1 MEINNNESTI
11 DLRKFLDIAKEKK
24 TILIAIIAICTIIAI
39 IAAFVLPK
47 QYSSSS
53 MVKIKSTSDLNNI
66 PVMLTNI
73 ASQLGMDTRN
83 ADGNSPETYIEVMKS
98 RAVIEPIIEDLDLAE
113 EEKEKTTIDG
123 FVKSHLELTN
133 VKKTDL
139 INITAY
145 GKTPEEAQKINQGL
159 IDSFSNLVM
168 KIKENNTDYAL
179 EVLRQKVDQ
188 AKIDVTE
195 AEDKLSSYQQE
206 KNIYAPDEQVK
217 AIIDSLNSY
226 DKAIAQLQAEADG
239 DNAKL
244 AGVTGQLEQQNA
256 ALLEYKVSDNA
267 NVGNIREAIV
277 NKRVELVGL
286 EQRFTDEHPDVI
298 RAKEELN
305 SLNDSLSKEINNAI
319 SSQSVTLSPVQSSLL
334 QSKLETETKI
344 AVDNASLEALKAKE
358 AEAQTSIANL
368 TSDNVEYARL
378 LRDAKMKGEIYTAL
392 VKYYEQSRINESNKA
407 MNIQVISEPDL
418 AREDMPAKPNKKLIA
433 VIGFV
438 FGIMISFGYT
448 LYVYNKRYS
457 L

>member
-11 DLRKFLDIAKEKK
+11 DLRKLLDIAKEKK

-47 QYSSSS
+47 QYSSSA

-73 ASQLGMDTRN
+73 ASQLGMDTES
-83 ADGNSPETYIEVMKS
+83 ADGNNPETYIEVMKS
-98 RAVIEPIIEDLDLAE
+98 RAVVEPIIEDLDLSE
-113 EEKEKTTIDG
+113 EEKEKMTIDG
-123 FVKSHLELTN
+123 FIKSHLELTN

-145 GKTPEEAQKINQGL
+145 GRTPEEAQKINQGI
-159 IDSFSNLVM
+159 IDSFNNLVM

-226 DKAIAQLQAEADG
+226 DKAMAQLQAEANG

-244 AGVTGQLEQQNA
+244 TGVTGQLEQQNA

-305 SLNDSLSKEINNAI
+305 SLNESLSKEINNAI

-378 LRDAKMKGEIYTAL
+378 LRDAKMKGEIYTTL
-392 VKYYEQSRINESNKA
+392 VKYYEQSKINESSKA
-407 MNIQVISEPDL
+407 MNIQIISEPDL
-418 AREDMPAKPNKKLIA
+418 AKEDMPVKPNKKIIIMA
-433 VIGFV
+433 GFIL
-438 FGIMISFGYT
+438 GIMISAGYII
-448 LYVYNKRYS
+448 YIYSRRYG

>member
-24 TILIAIIAICTIIAI
+24 TILIAIIVICTIIAT

-53 MVKIKSTSDLNNI
+53 MVKIKSTNDLNNI

-73 ASQLGMDTRN
+73 ASQLGMDAET
-83 ADGNSPETYIEVMKS
+83 ADGNSPETYIEMMKS
-98 RAVIEPIIEDLDLAE
+98 RAVIEPIIDSLDLPE
-113 EEKEKTTIDG
+113 EEKEKMTIDE
-123 FVKSHLELTN
+123 FIKSYLELTN
-133 VKKTDL
+133 VKKTNL

-145 GKTPEEAQKINQGL
+145 GKTPEEAQKLNQGL
-159 IDSFSNLVM
+159 IDNFNNLVM

-256 ALLEYKVSDNA
+256 ALLEYKVSDNV

-358 AEAQTSIANL
+358 AEAQTNIANL
-368 TSDNVEYARL
+368 TNDNVEYARL
-378 LRDAKMKGEIYTAL
+378 LRDAKMKGEIYTTL
-392 VKYYEQSRINESNKA
+392 VKYYEQSKINESNKA
-407 MNIQVISEPDL
+407 MNIQIISEPDL
-418 AREDMPAKPNKKLIA
+418 AKEDMPAKPNKKIIIMA
-433 VIGFV
+433 GFV
-438 FGIMISFGYT
+438 LGIMISAGYMT
-448 LYVYNKRYS
+448 YIYSRRYG

>member
-24 TILIAIIAICTIIAI
+24 TILIAIIAICTIIAT

-53 MVKIKSTSDLNNI
+53 MVKIKSTNDVNNI

-73 ASQLGMDTRN
+73 ASQLGMDTGST
-83 ADGNSPETYIEVMKS
+83 AGSSPETYMEVMKS
-98 RAVIEPIIEDLDLAE
+98 RAVIEPIIEDLELSE

-159 IDSFSNLVM
+159 IDSFDNLVM

-378 LRDAKMKGEIYTAL
+378 LRDAKMKGEIYTTL
-392 VKYYEQSRINESNKA
+392 VKYYEQSKINESNRA
-407 MNIQVISEPDL
+407 MNIQIISEPDL
-418 AREDMPAKPNKKLIA
+418 AREDMPAKPNKKIIIA
-433 VIGFV
+433 IGFV
-438 FGIMISFGYT
+438 LGVVISAGYMIYIYSR
-448 LYVYNKRYS
+448 RYG

>member
-24 TILIAIIAICTIIAI
+24 TILIAIIAICTIIAT

-53 MVKIKSTSDLNNI
+53 MVKIKSTNDLNNI

-73 ASQLGMDTRN
+73 ASQLGMDAGT
-83 ADGNSPETYIEVMKS
+83 ADGNSPETYIEMMKS
-98 RAVIEPIIEDLDLAE
+98 RVVIEPIIDSLDLPE
-113 EEKEKTTIDG
+113 EEKEKMTIDG
-123 FVKSHLELTN
+123 FIKSYLELTN

-145 GKTPEEAQKINQGL
+145 GKTPEEAQKLNQGL
-159 IDSFSNLVM
+159 IDNFNNLVM

-286 EQRFTDEHPDVI
+286 EQRFTAEHPDVI

-344 AVDNASLEALKAKE
+344 AVDNTSLEALKAKE

-368 TSDNVEYARL
+368 TNDNVEYARL
-378 LRDAKMKGEIYTAL
+378 LRDAKTKGEIYTTL
-392 VKYYEQSRINESNKA
+392 VKYYEQSKINESNKA
-407 MNIQVISEPDL
+407 MNIQIISEPDL
-418 AREDMPAKPNKKLIA
+418 AKEDMPAKPNKKIIIMA
-433 VIGFV
+433 GFV
-438 FGIMISFGYT
+438 LGIMISAGYII
-448 LYVYNKRYS
+448 YIYSRRYG

>member
-1 MEINNNESTI
+1 MEMNKSESTI

-24 TILIAIIAICTIIAI
+24 IILIAIIAICTIIAI

-66 PVMLTNI
+66 PVVLTNI
-73 ASQLGMDTRN
+73 ASQLGADTGSS
-83 ADGNSPETYIEVMKS
+83 GNNPETYMEVMKS
-98 RAVIEPIIEDLDLAE
+98 RAVIEPIIEDLDLSE
-113 EEKEKTTIDG
+113 EAKEKMTIDG
-123 FVKSHLELTN
+123 FIKSHLELTN

-145 GKTPEEAQKINQGL
+145 GKTPEEAQKINQAL
-159 IDSFSNLVM
+159 IDSFDNLVM
-168 KIKENNTDYAL
+168 KIKEDNIDYAL
-179 EVLRQKVDQ
+179 VTLKQKVDQ

-378 LRDAKMKGEIYTAL
+378 LRDAKMKGEIYTTL
-392 VKYYEQSRINESNKA
+392 VKYYEQNKMNESNRA

-418 AREDMPAKPNKKLIA
+418 AREDMPAKPNKKIIIMA
-433 VIGFV
+433 GFIL
-438 FGIMISFGYT
+438 GIMISAGYMI
-448 LYVYNKRYS
+448 YIYSRRYG

>member
-24 TILIAIIAICTIIAI
+24 IILIAIIAICTIIAT

-53 MVKIKSTSDLNNI
+53 MVKIKSTNDLNNI

-73 ASQLGMDTRN
+73 ASQLGMDTGSAN
-83 ADGNSPETYIEVMKS
+83 GSSPETYIEVMKS
-98 RAVIEPIIEDLDLAE
+98 RAVIEPIIEDLELSE
-113 EEKEKTTIDG
+113 EAKEKMTIDG

-159 IDSFSNLVM
+159 IDSFNNLVM

-368 TSDNVEYARL
+368 TNDNVEYARL
-378 LRDAKMKGEIYTAL
+378 LRDAKMKGEIYTTL

-407 MNIQVISEPDL
+407 MNIQIISEPDL
-418 AREDMPAKPNKKLIA
+418 VREDMPAKPNKKMIIA
-433 VIGFV
+433 IGFALGV
-438 FGIMISFGYT
+438 VVSAGYMIYIYSR
-448 LYVYNKRYS
+448 RYG

>member
-1 MEINNNESTI
+1 MEINKSESTI
-11 DLRKFLDIAKEKK
+11 DLKKFLDIVKEKK
-24 TILIAIIAICTIIAI
+24 IILVTIIAICTIIATI
-39 IAAFVLPK
+39 VAFVLPK

-53 MVKIKSTSDLNNI
+53 IVKVKSAKSNSASVILTS
-66 PVMLTNI
+66 I
-73 ASQLGMDTRN
+73 ASQIGADTGSS
-83 ADGNSPETYIEVMKS
+83 DNSPDEYMEVMKS
-98 RAVIEPIIEDLDLAE
+98 RSVIESLIENLDLPE
-113 EEKEKTTIDG
+113 EVKEKIDVNG

-133 VKKTDL
+133 IKKTNL

-159 IDSFSNLVM
+159 IDSFDNLMM
-168 KIKENNTDYAL
+168 KMNENDTRSTL
-179 EVLRQKVDQ
+179 EKLEQKVDQ
-188 AKIDVTE
+188 AKTDVME
-195 AEDKLSSYQQE
+195 AEDKLLIYQQE
-206 KNIYAPDEQVK
+206 KNIYAPDEQVT

-256 ALLEYKVSDNA
+256 ALLEYKVSDNT

-286 EQRFTDEHPDVI
+286 EQRFTDKHPDVI

-305 SLNDSLSKEINNAI
+305 SLNESLSKEINNAVN
-319 SSQSVTLSPVQSSLL
+319 SQSVTLSPVQSSLL

-358 AEAQTSIANL
+358 AEAQTNIANL
-368 TSDNVEYARL
+368 TNDNVEYARL
-378 LRDAKMKGEIYTAL
+378 LRNANMKGEIYTTL
-392 VKYYEQSRINESNKA
+392 VKYYEQSKINEADKA

-418 AREDMPAKPNKKLIA
+418 AKEDMPAKPNKKIIIA
-433 VIGFV
+433 IGFSLGLV
-438 FGIMISFGYT
+438 ISGAYII
-448 LYVYNKRYS
+448 YIYIRRYS

>member
-1 MEINNNESTI
+1 MEVNNNETTI
-11 DLRKFLDIAKEKK
+11 DLRKFLDVIKEKK
-24 TILIAIIAICTIIAI
+24 IILVAIIAICTIIAT
-39 IAAFVLPK
+39 IAAFVMPK

-53 MVKIKSTSDLNNI
+53 MVKTRSASDINNV

-73 ASQLGMDTRN
+73 ASQLGMDTGN
-83 ADGNSPETYIEVMKS
+83 ADGNSPETYIEIMKS
-98 RAVIEPIIEDLDLAE
+98 RAVIEPIIEDLDLPE
-113 EEKEKTTIDG
+113 EEKEKMTVDG
-123 FVKSHLELTN
+123 FVKSYLELTN
-133 VKKTDL
+133 IKKTDL

-145 GKTPEEAQKINQGL
+145 GKTPEEAQEINQKL
-159 IDSFSNLVM
+159 IDSFNSLVT
-168 KIKENNTDYAL
+168 KIRDDNTNYAIESL
-179 EVLRQKVDQ
+179 KQKVEQ
-188 AKIDVTE
+188 SKEDVNI

-206 KNIYAPDEQVK
+206 KGIYAPDEQVK

-256 ALLEYKVSDNA
+256 ALLEYKVSDNT

-286 EQRFTDEHPDVI
+286 EQRFTAEHPDVI

-305 SLNDSLSKEINNAI
+305 SLNDSLNKEISNAV

-378 LRDAKMKGEIYTAL
+378 LRDAKMKSDIYTTL
-392 VKYYEQSRINESNKA
+392 VKYYEQSKINETNKA
-407 MNIQVISEPDL
+407 MNIQIMSEPSL
-418 AREDMPAKPNKKLIA
+418 SREDMPAKPNKKLIV
-433 VIGFV
+433 VIGIV
-438 FGIMISFGYT
+438 AGIVISFGYT
-448 LYVYNKRYS
+448 LFVYNKKYS

>member
-24 TILIAIIAICTIIAI
+24 IILIAIIAICTIIAI

-73 ASQLGMDTRN
+73 ASQLGVDTGN

-98 RAVIEPIIEDLDLAE
+98 RAVVEPIIEDLDLSE
-113 EEKEKTTIDG
+113 EAKEKMTIDG
-123 FVKSHLELTN
+123 FIKSHLELTN

-159 IDSFSNLVM
+159 IDSFENLVM

-179 EVLRQKVDQ
+179 EVLREKVDQ
-188 AKIDVTE
+188 AKMDVTE

-305 SLNDSLSKEINNAI
+305 SLNESLSKEINNAI

-368 TSDNVEYARL
+368 TNDNVEYARL
-378 LRDAKMKGEIYTAL
+378 LRDAKMKGEIYTTL
-392 VKYYEQSRINESNKA
+392 VKYYEQSKINESNKA
-407 MNIQVISEPDL
+407 MNIQIISEPDL
-418 AREDMPAKPNKKLIA
+418 AREDMPIKPNKKIIIA
-433 VIGFV
+433 IGFV
-438 FGIMISFGYT
+438 LGIMISAGYMA
-448 LYVYNKRYS
+448 YIYSRRYG

>member
-1 MEINNNESTI
+1 MEMNKSESTI

-24 TILIAIIAICTIIAI
+24 IILIAIIAICTIIAI

-66 PVMLTNI
+66 PVVLTNI
-73 ASQLGMDTRN
+73 ASQLGADTGSS
-83 ADGNSPETYIEVMKS
+83 GNNPETYMEVMKS
-98 RAVIEPIIEDLDLAE
+98 RAVIEPIIEDLDLSE
-113 EEKEKTTIDG
+113 EAKEKMTIDG
-123 FVKSHLELTN
+123 FIKSHLELTN

-145 GKTPEEAQKINQGL
+145 GKTPEEAQKINQAL
-159 IDSFSNLVM
+159 IDSFDNLVM
-168 KIKENNTDYAL
+168 KIKEDNTDYAL
-179 EVLRQKVDQ
+179 VTLKQKVDQ

-378 LRDAKMKGEIYTAL
+378 LRDAKMKGEIYTTL
-392 VKYYEQSRINESNKA
+392 VKYYEQNKINESNRA
-407 MNIQVISEPDL
+407 MNIQIISEPDL
-418 AREDMPAKPNKKLIA
+418 AREDMPAKPNKKMIIM
-433 VIGFV
+433 VGFV
-438 FGIMISFGYT
+438 LGVVISGGYMA
-448 LYVYNKRYS
+448 YIYSRRYG

>member
-24 TILIAIIAICTIIAI
+24 TILIAIIAICTIIAT
-39 IAAFVLPK
+39 IAAFVMPK

-73 ASQLGMDTRN
+73 VSQLGIETGN

-98 RAVIEPIIEDLDLAE
+98 RAVIEPIIEGLELSE
-113 EEKEKTTIDG
+113 EEKNDITIED
-123 FVKSHLELTN
+123 FVKSHIIFTN

-145 GKTPEEAQKINQGL
+145 GKTPEEAQKINQAL
-159 IDSFSNLVM
+159 IDNFDNLVM

-286 EQRFTDEHPDVI
+286 EQRFTAEHPDVI

-334 QSKLETETKI
+334 QNKLETETKI

-378 LRDAKMKGEIYTAL
+378 LRDAKMKGEIYTTL
-392 VKYYEQSRINESNKA
+392 VKYYEQSKINESNKA

-418 AREDMPAKPNKKLIA
+418 AREDMPAKPNKKMIIM
-433 VIGFV
+433 VGFALGV
-438 FGIMISFGYT
+438 VVSAGYMIYIYSR
-448 LYVYNKRYS
+448 RYG

>member
-1 MEINNNESTI
+1 MEVNNNESTI
-11 DLRKFLDIAKEKK
+11 DLRKFLYIVKEKK
-24 TILIAIIAICTIIAI
+24 IILVVIIAICTIIAT
-39 IAAFVLPK
+39 IAAFVMPK

-53 MVKIKSTSDLNNI
+53 MVKIKSASDINNV

-73 ASQLGMDTRN
+73 ASQLGMDTGSTN
-83 ADGNSPETYIEVMKS
+83 GNSPETYMEVMKS
-98 RAVIEPIIEDLDLAE
+98 RNVIEPVIEDLDLSE
-113 EEKEKTTIDG
+113 EAKEKMTVDG

-145 GKTPEEAQKINQGL
+145 GKTPEEAQKINQAL
-159 IDSFSNLVM
+159 IDNFNNLVT
-168 KIKENNTDYAL
+168 KIKNNNTDIAL
-179 EVLRQKVDQ
+179 ESLEQKVDQ
-188 AKIDVTE
+188 SKEDVTE

-256 ALLEYKVSDNA
+256 ALLEYKVSDNT

-286 EQRFTDEHPDVI
+286 EQRFTAEHPDVI

-305 SLNDSLSKEINNAI
+305 SLNDSLNKEISNAV

-358 AEAQTSIANL
+358 AKAQTSIANL

-378 LRDAKMKGEIYTAL
+378 LRDAKMKGEIYTTL
-392 VKYYEQSRINESNKA
+392 VKYYEQSKINEGNKA

-418 AREDMPAKPNKKLIA
+418 AREDMPEKPNKKMIIA
-433 VIGFV
+433 IGFV
-438 FGIMISFGYT
+438 LGVVVSAGYMIYIYSR
-448 LYVYNKRYS
+448 RYG

>member
-1 MEINNNESTI
+1 MEMNKSESTI

-24 TILIAIIAICTIIAI
+24 TILIVIIAICTIIAT
-39 IAAFVLPK
+39 IAAFVMPK

-66 PVMLTNI
+66 PVVLTNI
-73 ASQLGMDTRN
+73 ASQLG
-83 ADGNSPETYIEVMKS
+83 ADGGSSGNNPETYMEVMKS
-98 RAVIEPIIEDLDLAE
+98 RAVIEPIIEDLDLSE
-113 EEKEKTTIDG
+113 EAKEKMTIDG
-123 FVKSHLELTN
+123 FIGSHLELTN

-145 GKTPEEAQKINQGL
+145 GKTPEEAQKINQAL
-159 IDSFSNLVM
+159 IDSFDNLVM

-179 EVLRQKVDQ
+179 EILKQKVDQ

-286 EQRFTDEHPDVI
+286 EQRFTAEHPDVI

-305 SLNDSLSKEINNAI
+305 SLNESLSKEINNAI

-368 TSDNVEYARL
+368 TNDNVEYARL
-378 LRDAKMKGEIYTAL
+378 LRDAKMKGEIYTTL
-392 VKYYEQSRINESNKA
+392 VKYYEQSKINESNKA

-418 AREDMPAKPNKKLIA
+418 AREDMPVKPNKKMIIM
-433 VIGFV
+433 VGFV
-438 FGIMISFGYT
+438 LGIMISGGYM
-448 LYVYNKRYS
+448 VYIYS
-457 L
+457 RRHGL

>member
-1 MEINNNESTI
+1 MEMNKSESTI

-24 TILIAIIAICTIIAI
+24 IILIAIIAICTIIAI

-66 PVMLTNI
+66 PVVLTNI
-73 ASQLGMDTRN
+73 ASQLGADTGSS
-83 ADGNSPETYIEVMKS
+83 GNNPETYMEVMKS
-98 RAVIEPIIEDLDLAE
+98 RAVIEPIIEDLDLSE
-113 EEKEKTTIDG
+113 EAKEKMTIDG
-123 FVKSHLELTN
+123 FIKSHLELTN

-145 GKTPEEAQKINQGL
+145 GKTPEEAQKINQAL
-159 IDSFSNLVM
+159 IDSFDNLVM
-168 KIKENNTDYAL
+168 KIKEDNTDYAL
-179 EVLRQKVDQ
+179 VTLKQKVDQ

-378 LRDAKMKGEIYTAL
+378 LRDAKMKGEIYTTL
-392 VKYYEQSRINESNKA
+392 VKYYEQNKMNESNRA

-418 AREDMPAKPNKKLIA
+418 AREDMPAKPNKKIIIMA
-433 VIGFV
+433 GFIL
-438 FGIMISFGYT
+438 GIMISAGYMI
-448 LYVYNKRYS
+448 YIYSRRYG

>member
-1 MEINNNESTI
+1 MEVNNNESTI
-11 DLRKFLDIAKEKK
+11 DLRKILDIAKEKK
-24 TILIAIIAICTIIAI
+24 IILVAIIAICIIIAT
-39 IAAFVLPK
+39 IAAFVMPK

-73 ASQLGMDTRN
+73 ASQLGMDTGSTN
-83 ADGNSPETYIEVMKS
+83 GNSPETYMEVMKS
-98 RAVIEPIIEDLDLAE
+98 RAVVEPIIEDLDLPE
-113 EEKEKTTIDG
+113 EEKEKMTTDKFI
-123 FVKSHLELTN
+123 KSYLELTN

-159 IDSFSNLVM
+159 IDNFNNLVA
-168 KIKENNTDYAL
+168 KIKNDNTDIAL
-179 EVLRQKVDQ
+179 ESLEQKVAQ
-188 AKIDVTE
+188 SKEDVTE

-256 ALLEYKVSDNA
+256 ALLEYKVSDNT

-286 EQRFTDEHPDVI
+286 EQRFTAEHPDVI

-305 SLNDSLSKEINNAI
+305 SLNDSLNKEISNAV

-344 AVDNASLEALKAKE
+344 AVDSASLEALKAKE
-358 AEAQTSIANL
+358 AEAQTNIANL

-378 LRDAKMKGEIYTAL
+378 LRDAKMKGEIYTTL
-392 VKYYEQSRINESNKA
+392 VKYYEQSKINETNKA
-407 MNIQVISEPDL
+407 MNIQIISEPDL
-418 AREDMPAKPNKKLIA
+418 SREDMPAKPNKKIIIA
-433 VIGFV
+433 IGFV
-438 FGIMISFGYT
+438 LGIVISFGYT
-448 LYVYNKRYS
+448 LYMYNKRYS

>member
-1 MEINNNESTI
+1 MEMNKSESTI

-24 TILIAIIAICTIIAI
+24 IILIAIIAICTIIAI

-66 PVMLTNI
+66 PVVLTNI
-73 ASQLGMDTRN
+73 ASQLGADTGSS
-83 ADGNSPETYIEVMKS
+83 GNNPETYMEVMKS
-98 RAVIEPIIEDLDLAE
+98 RAVIEPIIEDLDLSE
-113 EEKEKTTIDG
+113 EEKEKMTIDG
-123 FVKSHLELTN
+123 FIKSHLELTN

-145 GKTPEEAQKINQGL
+145 GKTPEEAQKINQAL
-159 IDSFSNLVM
+159 IDSFDNLVM

-179 EVLRQKVDQ
+179 EVLTQKVDQ

-378 LRDAKMKGEIYTAL
+378 LRDAKMKGEIYTTL
-392 VKYYEQSRINESNKA
+392 VKYYEQSKINESNRA
-407 MNIQVISEPDL
+407 MNIQIISEPDL
-418 AREDMPAKPNKKLIA
+418 AREDMPAKPNKKMIIA
-433 VIGFV
+433 IGFV
-438 FGIMISFGYT
+438 LGVVISGGYMA
-448 LYVYNKRYS
+448 YIYSRRYG

>member
-1 MEINNNESTI
+1 MEMNKNESTI

-24 TILIAIIAICTIIAI
+24 IILVAIIAICTIIAT

-47 QYSSSS
+47 QYSSSA
-53 MVKIKSTSDLNNI
+53 MVKIKSTRDLNNI
-66 PVMLTNI
+66 PVVLTNI
-73 ASQLGMDTRN
+73 ASQLGADTGSS
-83 ADGNSPETYIEVMKS
+83 GNNPETYMEVMKS
-98 RAVIEPIIEDLDLAE
+98 RAVIEPIIEDLDLSE
-113 EEKEKTTIDG
+113 EAKEKMTIDG

-145 GKTPEEAQKINQGL
+145 GKTPEEAQKINQAL
-159 IDSFSNLVM
+159 IDSFDNFMVKLNEDSKN
-168 KIKENNTDYAL
+168 YAL
-179 EVLRQKVDQ
+179 EELSQKVDQ
-188 AKIDVTE
+188 AKINVTE
-195 AEDKLSSYQQE
+195 AEDKLASYQQE

-305 SLNDSLSKEINNAI
+305 SLNESLSKEINNAV

-378 LRDAKMKGEIYTAL
+378 LRDVKMKGEIYTTL
-392 VKYYEQSRINESNKA
+392 VKYYEQSKINESNKA

-418 AREDMPAKPNKKLIA
+418 AREDMPEKPNKKMIIA
-433 VIGFV
+433 IGFV
-438 FGIMISFGYT
+438 LGVVVSAGYMIYIYSR
-448 LYVYNKRYS
+448 RYG

>member
-24 TILIAIIAICTIIAI
+24 IILIAIIAICTIIATV
-39 IAAFVLPK
+39 AAFVMPK
-47 QYSSSS
+47 QYSSSA
-53 MVKIKSTSDLNNI
+53 MVKIKSTSDLKNI

-73 ASQLGMDTRN
+73 ASQLGMDTGS
-83 ADGNSPETYIEVMKS
+83 ADGNSPETYMEVMKS

-113 EEKEKTTIDG
+113 EAKEKTTIDG

-139 INITAY
+139 INITVY

-159 IDSFSNLVM
+159 IDSFNNLVM

-179 EVLRQKVDQ
+179 EILRQKVDQ

-378 LRDAKMKGEIYTAL
+378 LRDAKMKGEIYTTL
-392 VKYYEQSRINESNKA
+392 VKYYEQSKINESNKA
-407 MNIQVISEPDL
+407 MNIQIISEPDL
-418 AREDMPAKPNKKLIA
+418 AREDMPAKPNKKIIIMA
-433 VIGFV
+433 GFALGV
-438 FGIMISFGYT
+438 VVSAGYMIYIYSR
-448 LYVYNKRYS
+448 RYG

>member
-1 MEINNNESTI
+1 MEVNNNESTI
-11 DLRKFLDIAKEKK
+11 DLRKFLDVIKEKK
-24 TILIAIIAICTIIAI
+24 IILVAIIVICTIIAT
-39 IAAFVLPK
+39 IAAFVMPK

-53 MVKIKSTSDLNNI
+53 MVKTKSASDINNV

-73 ASQLGMDTRN
+73 ASQLGMDTGST
-83 ADGNSPETYIEVMKS
+83 DGNSPETYMEVMKS
-98 RAVIEPIIEDLDLAE
+98 RAVIEPIIEDLDLPE
-113 EEKEKTTIDG
+113 EAKEKMTVDG
-123 FVKSHLELTN
+123 FIKSHLELTN
-133 VKKTDL
+133 IKKTDL

-145 GKTPEEAQKINQGL
+145 GKTPEEAQEINQAL
-159 IDSFSNLVM
+159 IDNFNNLVT
-168 KIKENNTDYAL
+168 KIRDDNINYSIENLEQKVNQSKEN
-179 EVLRQKVDQ
+179 
-188 AKIDVTE
+188 VTE
-195 AEDKLSSYQQE
+195 AEEKLSSYQQE

-256 ALLEYKVSDNA
+256 ALLEYKVSDNT

-286 EQRFTDEHPDVI
+286 EQRFTAEHPDVI

-305 SLNDSLSKEINNAI
+305 SLNDSLNKEISNAV

-344 AVDNASLEALKAKE
+344 AVDSASLEALKAKE
-358 AEAQTSIANL
+358 AEAQTNIANL

-378 LRDAKMKGEIYTAL
+378 LRDAKMKGEIYTTL
-392 VKYYEQSRINESNKA
+392 VKYYEQSKINETNKA
-407 MNIQVISEPDL
+407 MNIQMISEPSL
-418 AREDMPAKPNKKLIA
+418 SREDMPAKPNKKLIA
-433 VIGFV
+433 AIGFAL
-438 FGIMISFGYT
+438 GIIISFGYT
-448 LYVYNKRYS
+448 LYVYNKRYG

>member
-24 TILIAIIAICTIIAI
+24 TILIAIIVICTIIAT

-53 MVKIKSTSDLNNI
+53 MVKIKSTNDLNNI

-73 ASQLGMDTRN
+73 VSQLGMDAET
-83 ADGNSPETYIEVMKS
+83 ADGNSPETYIEMMKS
-98 RAVIEPIIEDLDLAE
+98 RVVIEPIIDSLDLPE
-113 EEKEKTTIDG
+113 EEKEKMTIDE
-123 FVKSHLELTN
+123 FIKSYLELTN

-145 GKTPEEAQKINQGL
+145 GKTPEEAQKLNQGL
-159 IDSFSNLVM
+159 IDNFNNLVM

-256 ALLEYKVSDNA
+256 ALLEYKVSDNV

-358 AEAQTSIANL
+358 AEAQTNIANL
-368 TSDNVEYARL
+368 TNDNVEYARL
-378 LRDAKMKGEIYTAL
+378 LRDAKMKGEIYTTL
-392 VKYYEQSRINESNKA
+392 VKYYEQSKINESNKA
-407 MNIQVISEPDL
+407 MNIQIISEPDL
-418 AREDMPAKPNKKLIA
+418 AKEDMPAKPNKKIIIMA
-433 VIGFV
+433 GFV
-438 FGIMISFGYT
+438 LGIMISAGYMT
-448 LYVYNKRYS
+448 YIYSRRYG

>member
-1 MEINNNESTI
+1 MEMNKSESTI

-24 TILIAIIAICTIIAI
+24 IILIAIIAICTIIATI
-39 IAAFVLPK
+39 VAFVLPK
-47 QYSSSS
+47 QYSSSA
-53 MVKIKSTSDLNNI
+53 MVKIKSANDINNV

-73 ASQLGMDTRN
+73 ASQLGMDTGSTN
-83 ADGNSPETYIEVMKS
+83 GNCPETYMEVMKS
-98 RAVIEPIIEDLDLAE
+98 RAVIEPIIENLDLSE
-113 EEKEKTTIDG
+113 EAKEKMTVDG
-123 FVKSHLELTN
+123 FIKSHLELTN

-145 GKTPEEAQKINQGL
+145 GKTPEEAQKINQAL
-159 IDSFSNLVM
+159 IDSFNGLVK
-168 KIKENNTDYAL
+168 KIKDDNTNYAIESL
-179 EVLRQKVDQ
+179 EQKVNQ
-188 AKIDVTE
+188 SKEDVTE

-256 ALLEYKVSDNA
+256 ALLEYKVSDNT

-286 EQRFTDEHPDVI
+286 EQRFTAEHPDVI

-305 SLNDSLSKEINNAI
+305 SLNDSLNKEISNAV

-378 LRDAKMKGEIYTAL
+378 LRDAKMKGEIYTTL
-392 VKYYEQSRINESNKA
+392 VKYYEQSKINESNKA
-407 MNIQVISEPDL
+407 MDIQIISEPDL
-418 AREDMPAKPNKKLIA
+418 AREDMPAKPNKKMIIA
-433 VIGFV
+433 IGFV
-438 FGIMISFGYT
+438 LGVVVSAGYMIYIYSR
-448 LYVYNKRYS
+448 RYG

>member
-73 ASQLGMDTRN
+73 ASQLGMDAGS

-98 RAVIEPIIEDLDLAE
+98 RAVIEPIIDSLDLPE
-113 EEKEKTTIDG
+113 EEKEKMTIDG
-123 FVKSHLELTN
+123 FIKSYLELTN

-159 IDSFSNLVM
+159 IDNFNNLVM

-179 EVLRQKVDQ
+179 EVLRQKVDE

-358 AEAQTSIANL
+358 AEAQTNIANL
-368 TSDNVEYARL
+368 TNDNVEYARL
-378 LRDAKMKGEIYTAL
+378 LRDAKMKGEIYTTL
-392 VKYYEQSRINESNKA
+392 VKYYEQSKINESNKA

-418 AREDMPAKPNKKLIA
+418 AREDMPAKPNKKIIIA
-433 VIGFV
+433 IGFV
-438 FGIMISFGYT
+438 LGIMISAGYMI
-448 LYVYNKRYS
+448 YIYSRRYD

>member
-24 TILIAIIAICTIIAI
+24 TILIAIIAICTIIAT

-53 MVKIKSTSDLNNI
+53 MVKIKSTGDLNNI

-73 ASQLGMDTRN
+73 ASQLGMDAGT
-83 ADGNSPETYIEVMKS
+83 ADGNSPETYIEMMKS
-98 RAVIEPIIEDLDLAE
+98 RVVIEPIIDSLDLPE
-113 EEKEKTTIDG
+113 EEKEKMTIDG
-123 FVKSHLELTN
+123 FIKSHLELTN
-133 VKKTDL
+133 IKKTDL

-159 IDSFSNLVM
+159 IDSFDNLVM
-168 KIKENNTDYAL
+168 KIKEDNTNYAL
-179 EVLRQKVDQ
+179 AAFKQKVDQ

-286 EQRFTDEHPDVI
+286 EQRFTAEHPDVI

-378 LRDAKMKGEIYTAL
+378 LRDAKMKGEIYTTL
-392 VKYYEQSRINESNKA
+392 VKYYEQSKINESNKA
-407 MNIQVISEPDL
+407 MNIQIISEPDL
-418 AREDMPAKPNKKLIA
+418 AKEDMPAKPNKKIIIMA
-433 VIGFV
+433 GFV
-438 FGIMISFGYT
+438 LGIMISAGYII
-448 LYVYNKRYS
+448 YIYSRRYG

>member
-1 MEINNNESTI
+1 MEVNNNESTI
-11 DLRKFLDIAKEKK
+11 DLRKFLDIVKEKK
-24 TILIAIIAICTIIAI
+24 IILVAIIAICTIIAI
-39 IAAFVLPK
+39 ITAFVMPK

-53 MVKIKSTSDLNNI
+53 MVKTKSTSDLNNV

-73 ASQLGMDTRN
+73 ASQLGMDTGST
-83 ADGNSPETYIEVMKS
+83 DGNSPETYMEVMKS
-98 RAVIEPIIEDLDLAE
+98 RAVIEPIIENLDLPE
-113 EEKEKTTIDG
+113 EAKEKMTVDG
-123 FVKSHLELTN
+123 FIKSHLELTN
-133 VKKTDL
+133 IKKTDL
-139 INITAY
+139 INITVY
-145 GKTPEEAQKINQGL
+145 GKTPEEAQEINQAL
-159 IDSFSNLVM
+159 IDNFNNLVT
-168 KIKENNTDYAL
+168 KIRDDNTNYAIESLEQKVNQSKEN
-179 EVLRQKVDQ
+179 
-188 AKIDVTE
+188 VTE

-256 ALLEYKVSDNA
+256 ALLEYKVSDNT

-286 EQRFTDEHPDVI
+286 EQRFTAEHPDVI

-305 SLNDSLSKEINNAI
+305 SLNDSLNKEISNAV

-344 AVDNASLEALKAKE
+344 AVDNASLEALKVKE

-378 LRDAKMKGEIYTAL
+378 LRDAKMKSEIYTTL
-392 VKYYEQSRINESNKA
+392 VKYYEQSKINETNKS
-407 MNIQVISEPDL
+407 MNIQIISEPSL
-418 AREDMPAKPNKKLIA
+418 SREDMPSKPNKELIVVVGFA
-433 VIGFV
+433 LGIVISV
-438 FGIMISFGYT
+438 GYT
-448 LYVYNKRYS
+448 LYIYNKRYG

>member
-1 MEINNNESTI
+1 MEINKSESTI
-11 DLRKFLDIAKEKK
+11 DLKKILDIVKEKK
-24 TILIAIIAICTIIAI
+24 IILITIIAICTIIAT
-39 IAAFVLPK
+39 IAAFMIPK

-53 MVKIKSTSDLNNI
+53 MVKIKSTNSNN
-66 PVMLTNI
+66 VSVVLTSI
-73 ASQLGMDTRN
+73 ASQLGADTGSSN
-83 ADGNSPETYIEVMKS
+83 NSPEAYMEVMKS
-98 RAVIEPIIEDLDLAE
+98 RRVIESLIENLDLPE
-113 EEKEKTTIDG
+113 EVKEKMDVNG

-133 VKKTDL
+133 IKKTDL

-159 IDSFSNLVM
+159 IDSFDNFM
-168 KIKENNTDYAL
+168 AKMNENEISSAL
-179 EVLRQKVDQ
+179 EKLKQKVDQ

-195 AEDKLSSYQQE
+195 AEDKLLNYQQE
-206 KNIYAPDEQVK
+206 KNIYAPDEQVT

-244 AGVTGQLEQQNA
+244 VGVTGQLEEQNA
-256 ALLEYKVSDNA
+256 ALLEYKVSDNT

-305 SLNDSLSKEINNAI
+305 SLNDSLSREINNAVN
-319 SSQSVTLSPVQSSLL
+319 SQSVTLSPVQSSLL

-358 AEAQTSIANL
+358 VEAQTNIANL
-368 TSDNVEYARL
+368 TNDNVEYARL
-378 LRDAKMKGEIYTAL
+378 LRDAKMKGEIYTTL
-392 VKYYEQSRINESNKA
+392 MKYYEQSKINETDNA

-418 AREDMPAKPNKKLIA
+418 AKEDMPAKPNKKIIIA
-433 VIGFV
+433 IGFSLGMV
-438 FGIMISFGYT
+438 ISG
-448 LYVYNKRYS
+448 VYIIYIYSRRYG

>member
-24 TILIAIIAICTIIAI
+24 IILIAIIAICTIIATV
-39 IAAFVLPK
+39 AAFVMPK

-53 MVKIKSTSDLNNI
+53 MVKIKSTNDLNNI
-66 PVMLTNI
+66 PIVLTNI
-73 ASQLGMDTRN
+73 ASQLGVDTGSS
-83 ADGNSPETYIEVMKS
+83 GNSPETYMEVMKS
-98 RAVIEPIIEDLDLAE
+98 RAVIEPIIENLDLSE
-113 EEKEKTTIDG
+113 EEKEKMTIDG
-123 FVKSHLELTN
+123 FIKSHLELTN

-145 GKTPEEAQKINQGL
+145 GKTPEEAQKINQAL
-159 IDSFSNLVM
+159 IDSFDNLVM

-256 ALLEYKVSDNA
+256 ALLEYKVSDNV

-368 TSDNVEYARL
+368 TNDNVEYARL
-378 LRDAKMKGEIYTAL
+378 LRDAKMKGEIYTTL
-392 VKYYEQSRINESNKA
+392 VKYYEQSKINESNKA
-407 MNIQVISEPDL
+407 MNIQIISEPDL
-418 AREDMPAKPNKKLIA
+418 AREDMPAKPNKKMIIA
-433 VIGFV
+433 IGFV
-438 FGIMISFGYT
+438 LGVVVSAGYMIYIYSR
-448 LYVYNKRYS
+448 RYG

>member
-1 MEINNNESTI
+1 MEVNNNESTI
-11 DLRKFLDIAKEKK
+11 DLRRFLDIVKEKK
-24 TILIAIIAICTIIAI
+24 IILVAIIVICTIIAT
-39 IAAFVLPK
+39 IAAFVMPK

-53 MVKIKSTSDLNNI
+53 MVKIKSASDLNNV

-73 ASQLGMDTRN
+73 ASQLGMDTSSTN
-83 ADGNSPETYIEVMKS
+83 GNSPETYMEVMKS
-98 RAVIEPIIEDLDLAE
+98 RAVIEPIIENLDLSE
-113 EEKEKTTIDG
+113 EAKEKITVDS

-145 GKTPEEAQKINQGL
+145 GKTPEEAQEINQKL
-159 IDSFSNLVM
+159 IDSFNSLIA
-168 KIKENNTDYAL
+168 KIRDDNTNYAIELLEQKVNQSKEN
-179 EVLRQKVDQ
+179 
-188 AKIDVTE
+188 VTE

-256 ALLEYKVSDNA
+256 ALLEYKVSDNT

-286 EQRFTDEHPDVI
+286 EQRFTAEHPDVI

-305 SLNDSLSKEINNAI
+305 SLNDSLNKEISNAI
-319 SSQSVTLSPVQSSLL
+319 NSQSVTLSPVQSSLL

-344 AVDNASLEALKAKE
+344 AVNNASLEALKAKE

-378 LRDAKMKGEIYTAL
+378 LRDAKMKGEIYTTL
-392 VKYYEQSRINESNKA
+392 VKYYEQSKINETNKA
-407 MNIQVISEPDL
+407 MNIQMISEPSL
-418 AREDMPAKPNKKLIA
+418 SREDMPAKPNKKLIIIIGVVVGI
-433 VIGFV
+433 VI
-438 FGIMISFGYT
+438 SSGYT
-448 LYVYNKRYS
+448 LYMYNKRYG

>member
-24 TILIAIIAICTIIAI
+24 TILIAIIAICTIIAT

-53 MVKIKSTSDLNNI
+53 MVKIKSTGDLNNI
-66 PVMLTNI
+66 PVMLTNM
-73 ASQLGMDTRN
+73 ASQLGMDAGT
-83 ADGNSPETYIEVMKS
+83 ADGNSPETYIEMMKS
-98 RAVIEPIIEDLDLAE
+98 RVVIEP
-113 EEKEKTTIDG
+113 
-123 FVKSHLELTN
+123 
-133 VKKTDL
+133 
-139 INITAY
+139 
-145 GKTPEEAQKINQGL
+145 
-159 IDSFSNLVM
+159 
-168 KIKENNTDYAL
+168 
-179 EVLRQKVDQ
+179 
-188 AKIDVTE
+188 
-195 AEDKLSSYQQE
+195 
-206 KNIYAPDEQVK
+206 
-217 AIIDSLNSY
+217 IIDSLNSY

-256 ALLEYKVSDNA
+256 ALLEYKVSDNV

-378 LRDAKMKGEIYTAL
+378 LRDAKTKGEIYTTL
-392 VKYYEQSRINESNKA
+392 VKYYEQSKINESNKA
-407 MNIQVISEPDL
+407 MNIQIISEPDL
-418 AREDMPAKPNKKLIA
+418 AKEDMPAKPNKKIIIMA
-433 VIGFV
+433 GFV
-438 FGIMISFGYT
+438 LGIMISAGYII
-448 LYVYNKRYS
+448 YIYSRRYG